1 MTKKTSV
8 KKAIDAISSG
18 DARGLRKYV
27 NEALV
32 EKVRKALDKKEKEI
46 ARSLIESAV
55 IKEAVT
61 VVVTNDIFT
70 KDGQVVVKSGTKL
83 SVSSKDELAKKVK
96 LSPRELFVDS
106 THENL
111 FDSIAAKGGTAYVY
125 LDPYD
130 FDISNQ
136 LRLGVAKSKQDADEQ
151 ENDSAGDI

>member
-1 MTKKTSV
+1 MTKKIAV
-8 KKAIDAISSG
+8 KKAIEAIDSG
-18 DARGLRKYV
+18 DARGLRKHI

-32 EKVRKALDKKEKEI
+32 NKVRKALNKKEKQI
-46 ARSLIESAV
+46 ARSLIEYT
-55 IKEAVT
+55 ILKEAVT
-61 VVVTNDIFT
+61 VVVTNDIHT
-70 KDGQVVVKSGTKL
+70 KAGQVVVKSGTKL

-130 FDISNQ
+130 YDISNQ
-136 LRLGVAKSKQDADEQ
+136 LRLGVAKSQQDADKQ
-151 ENDSAGDI
+151 EEDSAGDI